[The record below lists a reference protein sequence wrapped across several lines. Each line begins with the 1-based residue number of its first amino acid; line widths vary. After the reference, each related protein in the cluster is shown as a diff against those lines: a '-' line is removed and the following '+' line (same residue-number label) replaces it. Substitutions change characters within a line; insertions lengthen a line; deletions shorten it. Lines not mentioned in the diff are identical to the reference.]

1 MTWLRRGSY
10 NGPGTYPRIVFNTT
24 IFHPYV
30 YDETRELDLS
40 PKFPEWDPEL
50 HYMVAVL
57 TYLKGIFYM
66 KDFPETDAVANS
78 EALEVYGQRPV
89 CPVCDML

>member
-1 MTWLRRGSY
+1 M
-10 NGPGTYPRIVFNTT
+10 FNTS

-30 YDETRELDLS
+30 HEDSKDLDLN
-40 PKFPEWDPEL
+40 PKFSEWDPEL

-66 KDFPETDAVANS
+66 KDFPEMSTVANGV
-78 EALEVYGQRPV
+78 AL
-89 CPVCDML
+89 DMYVTLKRLLVGRYM